1 MLLCSHYAPPFP
13 STPSPLPTHRRP
25 NPKYA
30 PWFNVPL
37 KSARV
42 AVCVINMLAQQ
53 ARASRVSF
61 PDVVKRLAE
70 EPQESGLF
78 ISKKVRGSVRL
89 VIMTVCRLL
98 AHSHGM

>member
-1 MLLCSHYAPPFP
+1 
-13 STPSPLPTHRRP
+13 
-25 NPKYA
+25 
-30 PWFNVPL
+30 
-37 KSARV
+37 
-42 AVCVINMLAQQ
+42 MLAQQ